1 MFVLTQ
7 ARAERRRLFVIF
19 YGNTETAERSSRKV
33 ETLCSTPLTYS
44 HGPHHVIIRAFKR
57 VNCLGTACENV

>member
-44 HGPHHVIIRAFKR
+44 VRITSLSVPAKELIV
-57 VNCLGTACENV
+57 